1 MLASLRRYGQDAQY
15 DKSQLWHCRSE
26 FSKIL
31 GCRDG
36 SFGSHEFECKSC
48 GHRRIIYASCN
59 NRHCPSC
66 SWLKRKAWLENVI
79 SWRLPC
85 EYYHTVF
92 TVPHRL
98 NRLLMANQK
107 ECYQLF
113 FHTAQDTLLYTAK
126 RDFQCQ
132 PGMILTLHTWGQRML
147 THIHIHVIMTAG
159 GMSIPAKPQLTAD
172 GTPEETSPMTW
183 IPIPLDAP
191 GMENSALALEFRK
204 RFVRGL
210 KLLYKK
216 GLLEMPFVRPGANEI
231 TTQSEF
237 DKRLDQIAL
246 KPWVADA
253 KRTPKH
259 LRTEISLLK
268 YGSKYVFGI
277 AISDYRI
284 LIDEDGN
291 VTIMY
296 KCYKRKI
303 RTTETMTGEEFVR
316 RFMLH
321 IVPRGVHRVRYG
333 GIFHGKGRTARL
345 DQCRQLLIEYNEK
358 NDIHYYSSAVARS
371 TQVATP
377 PATDQQQTE
386 LQSPVPKQAEPQRP
400 EPKQSERNLPKCA
413 RCKTPEMSS
422 LGFQDKTTTRAMIA
436 ISQRVIALYAL
447 SWTTLED
454 WSLYFQKNIRIK
466 KEIQGIVQTWIE
478 FDKHLQQQVV
488 YSLPYCLTRI
498 VIDSHCES
506 LPNHD
511 LPIPDW

>member
-1 MLASLRRYGQDAQY
+1 
-15 DKSQLWHCRSE
+15 
-26 FSKIL
+26 
-31 GCRDG
+31 
-36 SFGSHEFECKSC
+36 
-48 GHRRIIYASCN
+48 
-59 NRHCPSC
+59 
-66 SWLKRKAWLENVI
+66 
-79 SWRLPC
+79 
-85 EYYHTVF
+85 
-92 TVPHRL
+92 
-98 NRLLMANQK
+98 
-107 ECYQLF
+107 
-113 FHTAQDTLLYTAK
+113 
-126 RDFQCQ
+126 
-132 PGMILTLHTWGQRML
+132 
-147 THIHIHVIMTAG
+147 
-159 GMSIPAKPQLTAD
+159 
-172 GTPEETSPMTW
+172 
-183 IPIPLDAP
+183 
-191 GMENSALALEFRK
+191 
-204 RFVRGL
+204 
-210 KLLYKK
+210 
-216 GLLEMPFVRPGANEI
+216 
-231 TTQSEF
+231 
-237 DKRLDQIAL
+237 
-246 KPWVADA
+246 
-253 KRTPKH
+253 
-259 LRTEISLLK
+259 
-268 YGSKYVFGI
+268 
-277 AISDYRI
+277 
-284 LIDEDGN
+284 
-291 VTIMY
+291 
-296 KCYKRKI
+296 
-303 RTTETMTGEEFVR
+303 
-316 RFMLH
+316 MLH

-386 LQSPVPKQAEPQRP
+386 LQSPVPKQAEPQGP